1 MVVFNSPYKS
11 TQTSTHSWTV
21 HYYFYSCI
29 SLSHTPHVMALTCQ
43 AFSHCRCCLYSTL
56 HSSAEPSIPT
66 LKILPDTHAAPCCH
80 FQNPLSAVVVCEGE
94 ETLEPRVWADIF
106 VIILLTCVNVQ
117 GVSIMAPQSRAQSS
131 YLLGAG
137 GMERLIHPTHREVG

>member
-1 MVVFNSPYKS
+1 
-11 TQTSTHSWTV
+11 
-21 HYYFYSCI
+21 
-29 SLSHTPHVMALTCQ
+29 MALECQ
-43 AFSHCRCCLYSTL
+43 AFLTATASGAAYSAM
-56 HSSAEPSIPT
+56 HSSTHTPPGKAKPSIPT

-117 GVSIMAPQSRAQSS
+117 GVSIMALQSRAQSS